1 MGHKSKLCHHTS
13 NHFIGISD
21 IIIYLKNKFASSY
34 LLFSALLSQ
43 LQSYAVGEN
52 RRGTF
57 KGNLASACG
66 ENSFVFVSEGLSIVA
81 GLGFILLAWFVH
93 LAMPV
98 VFLRN
103 RYLRVLASNAND
115 YSFEYY

>member
-13 NHFIGISD
+13 NHFIGISY

-43 LQSYAVGEN
+43 SYAVGEN
-52 RRGTF
+52 RRETF
-57 KGNLASACG
+57 KGNVASACG

-81 GLGFILLAWFVH
+81 GLGFIFLAWFVH

-98 VFLRN
+98 VFR
-103 RYLRVLASNAND
+103 
-115 YSFEYY
+115 